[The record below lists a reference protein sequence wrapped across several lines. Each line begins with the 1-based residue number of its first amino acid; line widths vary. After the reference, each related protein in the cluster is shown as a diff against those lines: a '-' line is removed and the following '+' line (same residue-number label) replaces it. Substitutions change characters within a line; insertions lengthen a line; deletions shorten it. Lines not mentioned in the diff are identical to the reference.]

1 MSKGKKSK
9 INKME
14 KLRQI
19 LDNPYD
25 PKIKKSISKDNENLE
40 SIRQRLSGEPSK
52 ADMKHALDDILS
64 KKYGSLKPKVAVH
77 TKKKK
82 IVQPKTKQFEVTE
95 QASDVKDKPF
105 EEDLYEVEKV
115 DVSEPEFLEAKPKE
129 VDKETSPEKI
139 ISDESSRIDKK
150 DKMVVFQEIKI
161 IDKIQMISAN
171 NNL

>member
-77 TKKKK
+77 TKKEK

-105 EEDLYEVEKV
+105 DIYITL
-115 DVSEPEFLEAKPKE
+115 
-129 VDKETSPEKI
+129 
-139 ISDESSRIDKK
+139 
-150 DKMVVFQEIKI
+150 
-161 IDKIQMISAN
+161 
-171 NNL
+171 